1 MIYETVDLYAANGQA
16 RGSYQKGFL
25 HTYIPHST
33 EELLPKTRPAVLI
46 CPGGGYEFCSEREAE
61 PLAIRFMT
69 AGYAA
74 FVLDYEVYTPY
85 PAPLMQACMAIKY
98 IRENA
103 VRFGVDPA
111 HIAVMGFSAGG
122 HLACSLATLYE
133 EGAKPLGVSSETLRP
148 DAAVLCYPVIS
159 SREGILHEGTIGV
172 ISGGDPA
179 LREKLSL
186 ERRVTKDTPP
196 AFIWHTQMDDCVL
209 VENSLALASAYRKA
223 GVPFELH
230 IFENGRHGLSL
241 ANHETGNTG
250 DANYVKPEIAVW
262 VDLALAWLKN
272 RGFAVVSLPAKQ

>member
-1 MIYETVDLYAANGQA
+1 MIYETVDLYAVNGRA
-16 RGSYQKGFL
+16 RGSFQKGFL
-25 HTYIPHST
+25 HIYVPHST
-33 EELLPKTRPAVLI
+33 QELRPKTRPAVI
-46 CPGGGYEFCSEREAE
+46 VCPGGGYEYCSEREAE

-74 FVLDYEVYTPY
+74 FVLDYEIRTPH
-85 PAPLMQACMAIKY
+85 PAPLLQACMAIKY

-103 VRFGVDPA
+103 ARFGIDPH

-133 EGAKPLGVSSETLRP
+133 EGAKLMGVPSETLRP
-148 DAAVLCYPVIS
+148 DAAILSYPVIS
-159 SREGILHEGTIGV
+159 SQEGILHEGTHNV

-196 AFIWHTQMDDCVL
+196 AFIWHTQTDDCVL
-209 VENSLALASAYRKA
+209 AENSLLLASAYRKA

-230 IFENGRHGLSL
+230 IFEHGRHGLSL
-241 ANHETGNTG
+241 ANHETGNT
-250 DANYVKPEIAVW
+250 DDENYILPEIAVW
-262 VDLALAWLKN
+262 VDLALTWLKN

>member
-103 VRFGVDPA
+103 ARFGVDPA

-133 EGAKPLGVSSETLRP
+133 EGAKPLGVSPETLRP

-172 ISGGDPA
+172 ISGGDSA

-196 AFIWHTQMDDCVL
+196 AFIWHTQTDDCVL